1 MITQIMTS
9 ADTLSLFRARK
20 SSTDRMPNNT
30 YFMSYHLY
38 QARQDN
44 FNKELDIDF
53 NGDLKAYIKHFT
65 EKYPSFL
72 V

>member
-1 MITQIMTS
+1 MIQQIMTS

-20 SSTDRMPNNT
+20 SSTNRIPNNT

-44 FNKELDIDF
+44 FSRELDVEF
-53 NGDLKAYIKHFT
+53 NGNLKGYIKYLS
-65 EKYPSFL
+65 EKYPFL
-72 V
+72 